1 MYLSQIFVIHPF
13 SFILNEFLHYN
24 RQSTQFIIDK
34 KSINTLLIMLYQKL
48 SYRLLLLIAF
58 LVVSEVSKA
67 QSDPTG
73 KSAVT
78 STYAIINTTI
88 IPSQVKK

>member
-1 MYLSQIFVIHPF
+1 
-13 SFILNEFLHYN
+13 
-24 RQSTQFIIDK
+24 
-34 KSINTLLIMLYQKL
+34 MLYQKL

-88 IPSQVKK
+88 IPSNLKK